1 MPRSRGSKILEN
13 IKKLTDIYVN
23 SSKSKKI
30 KDYLENKVK
39 TQHNAQ
45 ITSSHP
51 TGSGWPVRVQRA
63 TDARIDQ
70 TQCTRVQA
78 RCTRDQLPADM
89 DVKGTLKVYCNF
101 KHAPSSSNT
110 GGCSFVLLVQ
120 NKMDTARHSRP
131 FPTSIWEC
139 FQWRKVKT

>member
-1 MPRSRGSKILEN
+1 MSILQNQRKE
-13 IKKLTDIYVN
+13 
-23 SSKSKKI
+23 

-78 RCTRDQLPADM
+78 RCTKGPATSRHGCQGHSQGLLQFQTCSQQLQHGGVFLCPARAKQNEYCKAQQAFSNQHM
-89 DVKGTLKVYCNF
+89 GMFPMEKGKYLN
-101 KHAPSSSNT
+101 
-110 GGCSFVLLVQ
+110 LLYLF
-120 NKMDTARHSRP
+120 M
-131 FPTSIWEC
+131 
-139 FQWRKVKT
+139 